1 LDGFRSPDDVNNKHD
16 HPGGIPMTRSG
27 KLLLIAGVL
36 ISIAGSGYAADPT
49 QPPQTTQQS
58 YTPGTAMAVPPP
70 AADQSGPDH
79 FVPPPGYYQDQYMVP
94 YSRRGYGPKPS

>member
-1 LDGFRSPDDVNNKHD
+1 
-16 HPGGIPMTRSG
+16 MTKSG
-27 KLLLIAGVL
+27 KVLLIAGAL

-49 QPPQTTQQS
+49 QQQITQQS
-58 YTPGTAMAVPPP
+58 YRPSAAMPVTPAPE
-70 AADQSGPDH
+70 QSSSDH

>member
-1 LDGFRSPDDVNNKHD
+1 MTIRS
-16 HPGGIPMTRSG
+16 ISMTRAG
-27 KLLLIAGVL
+27 KSLLIAGVL

-49 QPPQTTQQS
+49 QPSQMTQQS
-58 YTPGTAMAVPPP
+58 YTPGAAIPAPP
-70 AADQSGPDH
+70 AADPSSPDH

>member
-1 LDGFRSPDDVNNKHD
+1 
-16 HPGGIPMTRSG
+16 MTRSG
-27 KLLLIAGVL
+27 KSLLIAGVL

-49 QPPQTTQQS
+49 QSPQMRQQS
-58 YTPGTAMAVPPP
+58 YRPGAAMPVAP
-70 AADQSGPDH
+70 AADQSSSDH